1 MPGIPSKSECT
12 VPTQPAE
19 SDTEARP
26 EMEIPSILDKN
37 DLEQKHEIA
46 QDLSRKFAN
55 GVQRARSPNNENY
68 DEDGYNSSDS
78 EASVVMGEYVPPPTK
93 QCASGPT
100 DGITNR
106 CGSFYMSLCASCFAA
121 PLVAVRLNYK
131 FVTKSYVFTD
141 HFNQSNFH
149 FVTIQMFLFISDILF
164 LCLIFPKYNL
174 SICIVHF

>member
-1 MPGIPSKSECT
+1 MK
-12 VPTQPAE
+12 
-19 SDTEARP
+19 
-26 EMEIPSILDKN
+26 L
-37 DLEQKHEIA
+37 LL
-46 QDLSRKFAN
+46 LSTF
-55 GVQRARSPNNENY
+55 VCCLLHHY
-68 DEDGYNSSDS
+68 I
-78 EASVVMGEYVPPPTK
+78 VI
-93 QCASGPT
+93 T

-106 CGSFYMSLCASCFAA
+106 CGSFYMGLCASCFAA

-174 SICIVHF
+174 SICIVHFWKVPDSTIFVYKCLVICDLLRVTEHHCCKGDWQQDSVSCCICMLYRLCRDS

>member
-1 MPGIPSKSECT
+1 MELRIDRVRINRSRPVYMYISRDSSQQHNKMAFARCEWALKLVKRPDLTKS
-12 VPTQPAE
+12 
-19 SDTEARP
+19 
-26 EMEIPSILDKN
+26 SIKTFFSTCPILY
-37 DLEQKHEIA
+37 H
-46 QDLSRKFAN
+46 R
-55 GVQRARSPNNENY
+55 R
-68 DEDGYNSSDS
+68 YN
-78 EASVVMGEYVPPPTK
+78 K
-93 QCASGPT
+93 QMRQLLYEPMCQWFG
-100 DGITNR
+100 
-106 CGSFYMSLCASCFAA
+106 A

>member
-1 MPGIPSKSECT
+1 MVRKKTGDVHPCVDFRRLNSLTLNSNALPIPRIEDSINALAGSTVYSVTDFLSACCQPHCTTYINISTDGI
-12 VPTQPAE
+12 
-19 SDTEARP
+19 
-26 EMEIPSILDKN
+26 
-37 DLEQKHEIA
+37 
-46 QDLSRKFAN
+46 
-55 GVQRARSPNNENY
+55 
-68 DEDGYNSSDS
+68 
-78 EASVVMGEYVPPPTK
+78 
-93 QCASGPT
+93 T